1 MTINKVARDRWR
13 LLKRQK
19 RLQKAK
25 NRILMALTKS
35 LPFLELFKN
44 SISESP
50 MARTVNK
57 ILLMV
62 MKEVAHVRQFS
73 YQHKHGKAERPQIK
87 ICLTERYDNV

>member
-1 MTINKVARDRWR
+1 MTINKVARNRWR

-25 NRILMALTKS
+25 NRILMALTNS
-35 LPFLELFKN
+35 LPFLEPFKN
-44 SISESP
+44 SISDSS

-62 MKEVAHVRQFS
+62 MKEVTDVRQLS
-73 YQHKHGKAERPQIK
+73 
-87 ICLTERYDNV
+87 

>member
-1 MTINKVARDRWR
+1 MTINKVARNRWR

-25 NRILMALTKS
+25 KRILMALTNS
-35 LPFLELFKN
+35 LPFLEPFKN
-44 SISESP
+44 SISDSS

-62 MKEVAHVRQFS
+62 MKEVTDVRQLS
-73 YQHKHGKAERPQIK
+73 
-87 ICLTERYDNV
+87 